1 MLQLQ
6 AQRDSVSD
14 QNFLLLRVFLKTTLT
29 SLFLRLQIKGFI
41 MGTTIVYKTEEI
53 FPLSIFM
60 YINAHELKNIETAI
74 MWELKVLQ
82 ALDLPSV
89 DLI

>member
-53 FPLSIFM
+53 SPLSIFM
-60 YINAHELKNIETAI
+60 YINAHDLKNIETAI
-74 MWELKVLQ
+74 MWELQVLQ